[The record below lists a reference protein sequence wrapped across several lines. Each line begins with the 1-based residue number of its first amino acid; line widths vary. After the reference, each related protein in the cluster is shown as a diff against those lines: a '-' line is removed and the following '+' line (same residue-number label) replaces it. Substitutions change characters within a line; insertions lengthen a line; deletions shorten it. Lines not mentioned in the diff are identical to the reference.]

1 MASPR
6 NFVAYSWCS
15 LLYSVMK
22 CALVGFAGMAMVWIK
37 WQRGTVA
44 IRTQCVLFI
53 AACASVCNALRIL
66 NVEML
71 MVRVFAS
78 GGAMGIGV
86 CGLMGGCVV
95 WMPALIRCKWPL
107 EVAMVGTYHF
117 LM

>member
-1 MASPR
+1 M
-6 NFVAYSWCS
+6 
-15 LLYSVMK
+15 
-22 CALVGFAGMAMVWIK
+22 
-37 WQRGTVA
+37 
-44 IRTQCVLFI
+44 
-53 AACASVCNALRIL
+53 L

-71 MVRVFAS
+71 IVKVLAS
-78 GGAMGIGV
+78 GGVIGIGV